1 MMKAK
6 IILLTLIMTIPVI
19 LLASCNG
26 AATTVSASN
35 DLSTATRMALGTL
48 KLEGTS
54 QAVTADQASELLTLW
69 EAYQSLSTSDTSSSL
84 EQDALVNQI
93 EAAMTS
99 PQLESIDTMDLNDQ
113 SVSETLASAG
123 NSDITTKP
131 DSTPSFSGLNQS
143 NPAGGPSGAPVGGD
157 GMGVGDILS
166 GVSAQSTLEAT
177 QAAAKDTAS
186 QQVDPMLLRALIQ
199 LLETRSQLAG

>member
-99 PQLESIDTMDLNDQ
+99 QQLESIDTMDLNDQ

-131 DSTPSFSGLNQS
+131 DSTPSFSGLN
-143 NPAGGPSGAPVGGD
+143 
-157 GMGVGDILS
+157 
-166 GVSAQSTLEAT
+166 
-177 QAAAKDTAS
+177 
-186 QQVDPMLLRALIQ
+186 
-199 LLETRSQLAG
+199 

>member
-99 PQLESIDTMDLNDQ
+99 QQLESIDTMDLNDQ

-143 NPAGGPSGAPVGGD
+143 NPAGDPSGAPVGGD

-166 GVSAQSTLEAT
+166 GSARKAPRRLHRQ
-177 QAAAKDTAS
+177 
-186 QQVDPMLLRALIQ
+186 LRRIRLRSRLIQ
-199 LLETRSQLAG
+199 CC